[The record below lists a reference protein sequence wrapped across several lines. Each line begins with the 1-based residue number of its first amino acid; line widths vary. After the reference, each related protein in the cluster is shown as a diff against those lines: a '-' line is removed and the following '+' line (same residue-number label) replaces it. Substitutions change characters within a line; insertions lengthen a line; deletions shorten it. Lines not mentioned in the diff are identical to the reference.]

1 MRDLV
6 LLGSVRVGEP
16 ENIREPSYQLNES
29 QAEAKLVTLKSFKSL
44 KIFGTRSLKLEVEGS
59 SIRTHIVL
67 GSELMTCSF
76 ISGP

>member
-29 QAEAKLVTLKSFKSL
+29 QAEAKLVTLKSFK
-44 KIFGTRSLKLEVEGS
+44 
-59 SIRTHIVL
+59 
-67 GSELMTCSF
+67 
-76 ISGP
+76 